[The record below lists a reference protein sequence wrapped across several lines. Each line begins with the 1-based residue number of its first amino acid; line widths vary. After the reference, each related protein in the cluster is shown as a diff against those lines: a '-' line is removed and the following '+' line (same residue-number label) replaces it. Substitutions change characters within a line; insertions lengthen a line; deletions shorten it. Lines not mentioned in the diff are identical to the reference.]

1 MIKISQGSKE
11 FEAESIRS
19 WEGNDGELG
28 ARSGLWELGARSG
41 LWEMGARSGLRELGD
56 GSGWKKMGSGEH
68 EARTC
73 RTLILYRIEG
83 SKTLE

>member
-19 WEGNDGELG
+19 WEGNDG
-28 ARSGLWELGARSG
+28 ELGARSG